1 MASHRRFGSETM
13 PFARRRRLALALIAL
28 SALVLIG
35 LPLGLIGWY
44 VGTARVVNAGPVIQ
58 AEVVRQT
65 AREDLS
71 IDYHVEV
78 HGRLAAVDT
87 SWLEGFQARPGS
99 RIPVVLHPHDPG
111 TVIAVG
117 SHRPWQREPLVEV
130 AAVGAGL
137 LLAGSAAGVL
147 TYHLVPETWE
157 RLSARLR
164 RGLVRM
170 TPPDG
175 IRRLVAAAI
184 PVLAVGICVLILWSA
199 RADHLRR
206 AELVENSV
214 PLRPQVLQTNDSRFK
229 GQTYTEYLVDTPT
242 GPRFLHFWDDPG
254 LAVGDS
260 VSVVLDAQEPDG
272 ALFADPDLWETAAE
286 AQPEE
291 LAPLLVVLM
300 GAAGWLAQRILPR
313 QDWVRIGRIGRR
325 WDEPEQDIEG

>member
-1 MASHRRFGSETM
+1 M

-65 AREDLS
+65 AIEDLS

-87 SWLEGFQARPGS
+87 SWLEGFQACPGS

-184 PVLAVGICVLILWSA
+184 PVLAVGICVLILWCA

-214 PLRPQVLQTNDSRFK
+214 PLRAQVLQTNDSRFK
-229 GQTYTEYLVDTPT
+229 GQTYTEYLVDTPALPPLLGRPWT
-242 GPRFLHFWDDPG
+242 GCERQRVRGAGRPRARRCSLRRPRPLGDGSRGAARGAGTSAGRPDGSRRLAGLEDPPSARLG
-254 LAVGDS
+254 EDRKDRSAVG
-260 VSVVLDAQEPDG
+260 
-272 ALFADPDLWETAAE
+272 
-286 AQPEE
+286 
-291 LAPLLVVLM
+291 
-300 GAAGWLAQRILPR
+300 
-313 QDWVRIGRIGRR
+313 
-325 WDEPEQDIEG
+325 